1 MGWIGKMKNIN
12 YKKLYDLQDG
22 VFNIVF
28 SLNNSFYLT
37 GGTCLSRFYWE
48 KRYSDDLDFFT
59 DNTSL
64 YSLNVKEIEKELKIN
79 HKITKLVESRD
90 FIRVVIDDILQIDFV
105 NDRVPRYKDII
116 FLKNGFRIDNVENIL
131 CNKVTA
137 VIGRDN
143 PKDIF
148 DIYLIA
154 KFHNFIWQ
162 NILNFSKKK
171 MVFEEEDFVFKLKIF
186 PESLMKEIK
195 LVDQNFLDNFTIDLP
210 ILIEDIINKSEN
222 RLFNK

>member
-90 FIRVVIDDILQIDFV
+90 FIRVVIDDVLQIDFV

-154 KFHNFIWQ
+154 KFHNLIWQ

-171 MVFEEEDFVFKLKIF
+171 MAFKEEDFVFKLKTF

-195 LVDQNFLDNFTIDLP
+195 LVDQNFLDSFTIDLP
-210 ILIEDIINKSEN
+210 ILIEDVINKGEN

>member
-12 YKKLYDLQDG
+12 YRTLYDLQDG

-64 YSLNVKEIEKELKIN
+64 YSLSVKEIEKKLKIRHN
-79 HKITKLVESRD
+79 VTKLVESRD
-90 FIRVVIDDILQIDFV
+90 FIRVVIDDVLQIDFV

-154 KFHNFIWQ
+154 KFHDFIWYD
-162 NILNFSKKK
+162 ILKFSKKK
-171 MVFEEEDFVFKLKIF
+171 MAFKDEDFVFRLKTF
-186 PESLMKEIK
+186 PDSLMNEIK
-195 LVDQNFLDNFTIDLP
+195 LVDQNFLDNFNIDFP
-210 ILIEDIINKSEN
+210 ILVEDIIDKGRN